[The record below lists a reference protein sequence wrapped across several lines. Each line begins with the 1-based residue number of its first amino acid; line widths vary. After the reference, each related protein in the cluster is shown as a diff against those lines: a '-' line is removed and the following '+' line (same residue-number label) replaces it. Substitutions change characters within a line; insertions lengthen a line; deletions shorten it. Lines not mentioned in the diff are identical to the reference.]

1 MRTWPLILLVA
12 VLAACG
18 GARKQME
25 NAKAFEDGGLLN
37 QAYDLYTGVHHRRPN
52 EAQALLGMQRTAQ
65 ARYDRVALD
74 ASAAYL
80 AGDRERGDRAYNEA
94 QHILADGAKE
104 GLELRSD
111 GLLDQR
117 RKEALGVWAAAT
129 YDEALNAFKS
139 DRFEECQ
146 RLCDQVL
153 REDREHKDAAYLR
166 RMAELEPVYREA
178 QYAAKLRLWR
188 NAYRTMKKVTDQD
201 PGYKDAW
208 SEQERMRRE
217 ATWTLAYM
225 PVYNA
230 QMYVGSGIVSG
241 AVPGQVESQLSAA
254 VKQAVLDLNDPLI
267 ILVDRENTDQ
277 LLAEQQRAMEGT
289 YDDAHVAEAGKLL
302 GARYVLSVRILR
314 FDDIFSKQAEV
325 QAVLLDTETGAIRL
339 SEVVRVNKEELA
351 KGAPRAQLIDRAAK
365 RIAAQV
371 GAFDPFKR

>member
-1 MRTWPLILLVA
+1 V
-12 VLAACG
+12 
-18 GARKQME
+18 
-25 NAKAFEDGGLLN
+25 
-37 QAYDLYTGVHHRRPN
+37 
-52 EAQALLGMQRTAQ
+52 
-65 ARYDRVALD
+65 D
-74 ASAAYL
+74 ASSAYL
-80 AGDRERGDRAYNEA
+80 AGDRPRGDRLYGEA
-94 QHILADGAKE
+94 QHILEHGYKE
-104 GLELRSD
+104 RLELRPD
-111 GLLDQR
+111 AMLEQR
-117 RKEALGVWAAAT
+117 RTEARDAWMAST
-129 YDEALNAFKS
+129 YEEAMDAFRN

-153 REDREHKDAAYLR
+153 REDRTHKDASYLR
-166 RMAELEPVYREA
+166 RMAEMEPLYREA
-178 QYAAKLRLWR
+178 QYAARLNLWR
-188 NAYRTMKKVTDQD
+188 NAYRTMKKVTDKD
-201 PGYKDAW
+201 PAYKDSW
-208 SEQERMRRE
+208 SEMERMRRE

-230 QMYVGSGIVSG
+230 QMYMGSGIVSG

-254 VKQAVLDLNDPLI
+254 VKQAVLDQDDPLI

-277 LLAEQQRAMEGT
+277 LLAEQQRSLEGI

-365 RIAAQV
+365 RIAAQIE
-371 GAFDPFKR
+371 GFDPFKR

>member
-1 MRTWPLILLVA
+1 MRTAPLLLLTIA
-12 VLAACG
+12 LAACG
-18 GARKQME
+18 STRKQLT
-25 NAKAFEDGGLLN
+25 NAAVYEEGGMLE
-37 QAYDLYTGVHHRRPN
+37 QAYRTYADLHDRRPA
-52 EAQALLGMQRTAQ
+52 EARAVVGMKRTAQ
-65 ARYDRVALD
+65 ARYDRLASE

-80 AGDRERGDRAYNEA
+80 AGDRDRGDQLHRAA
-94 QHILADGAKE
+94 GQVLAE
-104 GLELRSD
+104 GRKDHLDLQPD

-117 RKEALGVWAAAT
+117 RA
-129 YDEALNAFKS
+129 EALNAWVDATYQRALEAFRN
-139 DRFEECQ
+139 DRFTECRQ
-146 RLCDQVL
+146 LCGAVL
-153 REDREHKDAAYLR
+153 REDRDHQDATYLQ
-166 RMAELEPVYREA
+166 RMAEVEPLYREA
-178 QYAAKLRLWR
+178 QYAATLGLWR
-188 NAYRTMKKVTDQD
+188 NAYRTMLKVTDKD

-208 SEQERMRRE
+208 AELERMRRK

-267 ILVDRENTDQ
+267 ILVDRENTEQ
-277 LLAEQQRAMEGT
+277 ILAEQQRSMEGI

-302 GARYVLSVRILR
+302 GARYVLNVRILR

-325 QAVLLDTETGAIRL
+325 QAVLLDTESGAILL
-339 SEVVRVNKEELA
+339 SEVVRVNKDEIA
-351 KGAPRAQLIDRAAK
+351 KGAPRAQLIDRAAQ